1 MGKTP
6 KAGNCAHLPGQA
18 EGWGTLMKDSDGN
31 TTDLSVHV
39 MALQD
44 GPALRS
50 VLLLHRAKVIPSLGE
65 HRCSRTRAGREG
77 AEGLLSARGEAEVQR
92 GEVPEILQQHNK

>member
-1 MGKTP
+1 MGTS
-6 KAGNCAHLPGQA
+6 LI
-18 EGWGTLMKDSDGN
+18 
-31 TTDLSVHV
+31 SVCV
-39 MALQD
+39 MALQH

-77 AEGLLSARGEAEVQR
+77 AEGLLSARGGAEVQR
-92 GEVPEILQQHNK
+92 GEVPEILQRHNKWLSQAGHC